1 MKIVLT
7 TCPPPLKK
15 SWDPQE
21 YVECTLKN
29 TGLDLEGM
37 SIYQVFCCDLNVQT
51 YLVLSTTLFRRSF
64 YYPYFTH
71 KDTEA
76 RGLLFQGRT
85 GGTWQKQNL
94 ALSHWYSGLA
104 SESII
109 AICSE
114 PRAGYMQLESHIH
127 GRWSCIFSVLT
138 GERNEW
144 EKHGNGGNLQFS
156 SSRYLPLP
164 SESTPHT
171 FPKHVDLQF
180 LRISANVH
188 FY

>member
-1 MKIVLT
+1 M
-7 TCPPPLKK
+7 PPPLKK

-85 GGTWQKQNL
+85 GGT
-94 ALSHWYSGLA
+94 
-104 SESII
+104 
-109 AICSE
+109 
-114 PRAGYMQLESHIH
+114 
-127 GRWSCIFSVLT
+127 
-138 GERNEW
+138 
-144 EKHGNGGNLQFS
+144 
-156 SSRYLPLP
+156 
-164 SESTPHT
+164 
-171 FPKHVDLQF
+171 
-180 LRISANVH
+180 
-188 FY
+188 